1 MQSQPF
7 IFHISICFSILYLQ
21 LLLDYFLYDCSLGGF
36 FFSNVCRLF
45 YLWNGMK
52 LCTCNRNVFIVW
64 LHLTVIIIYAKIHC
78 QIVTK
83 THLIILGLFQSQSQ
97 SLRCGHKNKSQIC
110 KYRKGTKQNGNLNI
124 CCKIPQA
131 HIYRIVCYSHA
142 NFVDFV
148 WFLNL
153 LFFGWALV
161 VCGLH

>member
-1 MQSQPF
+1 M
-7 IFHISICFSILYLQ
+7 
-21 LLLDYFLYDCSLGGF
+21 
-36 FFSNVCRLF
+36 
-45 YLWNGMK
+45 
-52 LCTCNRNVFIVW
+52 W
-64 LHLTVIIIYAKIHC
+64 LHLTIAIIYAKIHC

-83 THLIILGLFQSQSQ
+83 THLIILGLFQSQSLLC
-97 SLRCGHKNKSQIC
+97 SHKNKSQIC
-110 KYRKGTKQNGNLNI
+110 KCRQGTKQNGNLNI

-161 VCGLH
+161 VCGLALVYLLVVAVNIRVGERTLSFRYFNRIPGWNGK